1 MISIYNKN
9 KSSGVHPPE
18 NKISR
23 EKSIEKASIPKQVI
37 LPLSQHI
44 GAPAKPIVKPGDKV
58 KTGQKIA
65 EAGGFVSAPIHAT
78 ISGEVKKIIQ
88 SVSSV
93 TSRIGDAIVIESDG
107 KDTWVKLK
115 KEKKPMQLSNDVLLK
130 LIQDAGIV
138 GLGGATFPTHV
149 KLKPPPDKKIDTIII
164 NGCECEPFITSD
176 HRLMLEHTNEI
187 VKGLEIMMK
196 IIGCNNA
203 FIAIENNKSDAIEKF
218 QKTFKKINT
227 KKQKVIIKALET
239 QYPMGAEKTL
249 LKRILGREV
258 PIGGLPM
265 DVGVVVQN
273 VSTLYAIY
281 EAAYDGKPL
290 IERVVTVSGEVKEP
304 KNLLAR
310 FGTSAEDL
318 IKQCGGAKK
327 DEKVMIFGGPMM
339 GISQVNFDTPIQK
352 GTNSILIKKDDKQPE
367 SNCIRCGSCIETCPM
382 GLMPLMYV
390 SLVKKRMYSEL
401 KEYYIENCVE
411 CGSCAFGCPAKIP
424 IVQYIKTGKAELQK
438 MRSKK

>member
-1 MISIYNKN
+1 MVSIFDKY
-9 KSSGVHPPE
+9 KSPGIHPSG
-18 NKISR
+18 NKISCKKR
-23 EKSIEKASIPKQVI
+23 IEKASIPKQVI

-58 KTGQKIA
+58 KTCQKIA
-65 EAGGFVSAPIHAT
+65 EAGSFVSAPIHAT
-78 ISGEVKKIIQ
+78 ISGQVTKIIQ
-88 SVSSV
+88 SVSAV
-93 TSRIGDAIVIESDG
+93 TSKIGNAVVIESDE
-107 KDTWVKLK
+107 KDIWVKLK
-115 KEKKPMQLSNDVLLK
+115 IEKNPMILSNDVLLK
-130 LIQDAGIV
+130 KIQDAGIV

-149 KLKPPPDKKIDTIII
+149 KLKPPPDKKIDTIIV
-164 NGCECEPFITSD
+164 NGCECEPYITSD

-187 VKGLEIMMK
+187 IKGLDIMMK

-203 FIAIENNKSDAIEKF
+203 FIAIENNKKDAIEKF
-218 QKTFKKINT
+218 QEAFKKINI
-227 KKQKVIIKALET
+227 KNRKVFVKPLET

-273 VSTLYAIY
+273 VSTLHAIY
-281 EAAYDGKPL
+281 EAVYNGKPL
-290 IERVVTVSGEVKEP
+290 IERVVTVSGEVNEP

-310 FGTSAEDL
+310 FGSSSESL
-318 IKQCGGAKK
+318 INQCGGTKPGAN
-327 DEKVMIFGGPMM
+327 MIIFGGPMM
-339 GISQVNFDTPIQK
+339 GISQVSYETPIQK
-352 GTNSILIKKDDKQPE
+352 GTNSILIKKDDKQHE

-390 SLVKKRMYSEL
+390 AHVKKRMYSEL

-411 CGSCAFGCPAKIP
+411 CGSCAYGCPAKIP

-438 MRSKK
+438 MRAKK